1 MNRQIKIIAKRALIN
16 LLILLAAFTI
26 QTCVFPLLPVFSA
39 VPNLLLI
46 LTFSFGFIYGSK
58 TGMLLGLVSGM
69 LMDLFYMGPFG
80 FYCLIFI
87 YIGFF
92 NGIFNRYYYNDY
104 IQLPLILCTLN
115 ELFYNLYIYVL
126 RFLLRGRLDIGYY
139 FMNIVLPELVFSLI
153 FTLFLYRVFL
163 KANKKLDVIE
173 DRRGTN
179 VA

>member
-69 LMDLFYMGPFG
+69 LMDLFYTGPFG
-80 FYCLIFI
+80 FYCRTGSMEGTE
-87 YIGFF
+87 GFAPRVSICF
-92 NGIFNRYYYNDY
+92 NFFGINRAEWRDNNPKVCRRYRSGSWRRWWRAAGSLRSRFSASINAGKARK
-104 IQLPLILCTLN
+104 PL
-115 ELFYNLYIYVL
+115 F
-126 RFLLRGRLDIGYY
+126 RW
-139 FMNIVLPELVFSLI
+139 
-153 FTLFLYRVFL
+153 
-163 KANKKLDVIE
+163 
-173 DRRGTN
+173 
-179 VA
+179 

>member
-1 MNRQIKIIAKRALIN
+1 MNRSIKLVLKRAVIDILI
-16 LLILLAAFTI
+16 ILGAFTV
-26 QTCVFPLLPVFSA
+26 QTCVFPLLPMFSS

-58 TGMLLGLVSGM
+58 AGMLCGLFAGI
-69 LMDLFYMGPFG
+69 LMDLFYTGPFG
-80 FYCLIFI
+80 FYCLVFV

-92 NGIFNRYYYNDY
+92 NGIFNRYYYNDF
-104 IQLPLILCTLN
+104 IQLPLFLCALN
-115 ELFYNLYIYVL
+115 EIFYNLYIYVL
-126 RFLLRGRLDIGYY
+126 RFLMRGRLDIGYY
-139 FMNIVLPELVFSLI
+139 FVHIVLPELVFSII

-163 KANKKLDVIE
+163 KANKHLDVIE